1 VAGWERIVLVVE
13 DDAAL
18 RNLIGEL
25 LAESSRDGLGPL
37 RVLEAPD
44 GEAALAHL
52 NGVVPDLVLLDL
64 ILPDVDGFDLCR
76 RIKGDP
82 RLAATPVVAL
92 TALPMHD
99 GDQRAR
105 GAGCD
110 ALVAKPFDVE
120 DLVQVV
126 ADGLPPAQNGAPP
139 VAGGAPAA
147 AGAHRH
153 ALRARVSAVLLA
165 SRRGIDRAERA
176 YDESRRARERSR
188 RRREPRA
195 A

>member
-1 VAGWERIVLVVE
+1 VRS
-13 DDAAL
+13 AASSSTT
-18 RNLIGEL
+18 RTIRSLIGEV

-44 GEAALAHL
+44 GAAALAHL
-52 NGVVPDLVLLDL
+52 ESVVPDLVLLDL
-64 ILPDVDGFDLCR
+64 ILPRVDGFDVCR
-76 RIKGDP
+76 RVRADP
-82 RLAATPVVAL
+82 RLTATRVVAL
-92 TALPMHD
+92 SALPMAD
-99 GDQRAR
+99 GGQRAR
-105 GAGCD
+105 DAGCD

-126 ADGLPPAQNGAPP
+126 ADWLPPAQNGAPP

-147 AGAHRH
+147 AGAHTH

-165 SRRGIDRAERA
+165 SRRGLDRAEHA
-176 YDESRRARERSR
+176 YYEAWRARERSR